1 MNRIKYLQSLVAVGS
16 NRWPGPRAGAGDW
29 PKPYR
34 GSYMQASTIVNPR
47 IGVDDVDRLAVH
59 WSVTSPDLAQRRNI
73 SSPIVIGDSVYVV

>member
-1 MNRIKYLQSLVAVGS
+1 
-16 NRWPGPRAGAGDW
+16 
-29 PKPYR
+29 
-34 GSYMQASTIVNPR
+34 MQASTIVNPR